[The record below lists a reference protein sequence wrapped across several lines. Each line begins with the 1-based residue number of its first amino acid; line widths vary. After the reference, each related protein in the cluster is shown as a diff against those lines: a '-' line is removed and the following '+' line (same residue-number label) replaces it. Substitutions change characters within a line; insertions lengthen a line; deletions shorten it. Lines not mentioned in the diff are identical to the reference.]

1 MSSDPRFRQER
12 RQRTQARGWQVER
25 RDAIY
30 APVLRTS
37 APSVR
42 RLFLESR
49 SAPVP
54 EKTPRK
60 ERTGRLRSADRAGA
74 VKGAPDEPGEATS
87 SRPGAAQPTTNPGTK
102 QSSSAHRVELD
113 TARAYE
119 MLRTSASLAVPLLC
133 LATKG

>member
-1 MSSDPRFRQER
+1 MSSDR
-12 RQRTQARGWQVER
+12 RRRTQARGWQVER

-49 SAPVP
+49 SEPVLATRG
-54 EKTPRK
+54 ETLV
-60 ERTGRLRSADRAGA
+60 RLSAGPTDPA
-74 VKGAPDEPGEATS
+74 GEATRATELQPS
-87 SRPGAAQPTTNPGTK
+87 TRPGTAHPSTNPDIVR
-102 QSSSAHRVELD
+102 SSATHRTELD